1 MFYEKVYLSSLHT
14 WLIQRTALFLIILY
28 WKKKNDNINHFFFL
42 SVDLSKMYLD
52 TFCPREREILSAL
65 ASGYEMNN

>member
-1 MFYEKVYLSSLHT
+1 MTNSMHCAIFNY
-14 WLIQRTALFLIILY
+14 FILE
-28 WKKKNDNINHFFFL
+28 KKKNDDINHVFFL

-65 ASGYEMNN
+65 ASGYEINN

>member
-1 MFYEKVYLSSLHT
+1 MTNSMHCAIFNY
-14 WLIQRTALFLIILY
+14 FILE
-28 WKKKNDNINHFFFL
+28 KKNDDINHVFFL

-65 ASGYEMNN
+65 ASEYEINN